1 MRLPR
6 DIARGIGCTLPCAGI
21 LLAAAMIALLATAP
35 TAQAAPVVQPYIS
48 VSATPASLDLGTV
61 PQPGTYDSPAELKVH
76 VTANCI
82 HGGVMVAVTPLV
94 RAEGGSIG
102 PAQVFLR
109 LPSTG
114 TYISMSS
121 AVAVTGPA
129 GPGIFDFVLK
139 FRVVTTLADAAG
151 EYAGTLTI
159 TCSAAP

>member
-1 MRLPR
+1 
-6 DIARGIGCTLPCAGI
+6 
-21 LLAAAMIALLATAP
+21 MIALMAAAQV
-35 TAQAAPVVQPYIS
+35 AQAAPVVQPYVS
-48 VSATPASLDLGTV
+48 VNATPASLDLGTV

-82 HGGVMVAVTPLV
+82 HGGVVVSLTPLV

-109 LPSTG
+109 LPATG
-114 TYISMSS
+114 TYIPMSA
-121 AVAVTGPA
+121 AVAVTGPT
-129 GPGIFDFVLK
+129 GPGIFDVVLK